1 MSRPVIVIGDRT
13 DHGGVVIEGAPTT
26 DTHGKS
32 IARVGDRVTCPKKG
46 HGGVTIIA
54 TGDPTFIIDGRP
66 VARHGDRTACG
77 AMLISSQAVTY
88 TQDGAA
94 AGRSDGGQSGS
105 TAAGSKQATA
115 APVRFEWDEQV
126 KLAVSGDTAIMVGLP
141 WFIRTA
147 DGRTFSGRLGDDGQ
161 LPRIDTIAEDSYE
174 TFWGDE
180 AIEKMQGATS

>member
-1 MSRPVIVIGDRT
+1 MSRPVIVTGDRT
-13 DHGGVVIEGAPTT
+13 GHGGVVIEGAPLT

-32 IARVGDRVTCPKKG
+32 IARVGDRVTCPKEG

-54 TGDPTFIIDGRP
+54 TGDSTLIIDGRP
-66 VARHGDRTACG
+66 VARHGDTTSCG
-77 AMLISSQAVTY
+77 AMLLSSQAVTY

-94 AGRSDGGQSGS
+94 AGPSDGGESGS
-105 TAAGSKQATA
+105 SPEGSTEAAT
-115 APVRFEWDEQV
+115 APVRFGWDEQV

-174 TFWGDE
+174 AFGGDD
-180 AIEKMQGATS
+180 ALEKMQGTEA

>member
-1 MSRPVIVIGDRT
+1 M
-13 DHGGVVIEGAPTT
+13 T

-32 IARVGDRVTCPKKG
+32 VARVGDRVTCPKKG

-66 VARHGDRTACG
+66 LARHGDRTACG

-88 TQDGAA
+88 TQDGAL
-94 AGRSDGGQSGS
+94 AGRSDGGRAGS
-105 TAAGSKQATA
+105 MAAGSKQGSA

-126 KLAVSGDTAIMVGLP
+126 KLTVSGDTAIMVGLP

-180 AIEKMQGATS
+180 AIEQMQRMTS

>member
-1 MSRPVIVIGDRT
+1 LIVVGDRT
-13 DHGGVVIEGAPTT
+13 DHGGVVIEGEPTS

-46 HGGVTIIA
+46 HGGTTIIA

-66 VARHGDRTACG
+66 AARHGDKTACG
-77 AMLISSQAVTY
+77 ATLLASQVVTY
-88 TQDGAA
+88 TEEGAA
-94 AGRSDGGQSGS
+94 AGQSGEGQVGMG
-105 TAAGSKQATA
+105 AVGSKLASA
-115 APVRFEWDEQV
+115 EPVRFEWDEQV

-147 DGRTFSGRLGDDGQ
+147 DGRTLSGRLGDDGQ
-161 LPRIDTIAEDSYE
+161 LPRIDTAAEVSYE

-180 AIEKMQGATS
+180 ALEKMQGASS